1 MMSEWKG
8 VEGLCARCVFLSFV
22 AGMASG
28 DLGKEG
34 MYDLDPGWAGICFL
48 LAWLVGLLEIPWWR
62 FGRIA
67 LGLEYS
73 FGHGFLTLVSCG
85 PASRPD

>member
-8 VEGLCARCVFLSFV
+8 VEGLFARCVLLSFV

-28 DLGKEG
+28 DLGKED

-48 LAWLVGLLEIPWWR
+48 LA
-62 FGRIA
+62 
-67 LGLEYS
+67 
-73 FGHGFLTLVSCG
+73 
-85 PASRPD
+85 

>member
-8 VEGLCARCVFLSFV
+8 VEGLFARCVFLFFV

-28 DLGKEG
+28 DLRKED

-48 LAWLVGLLEIPWWR
+48 LAWLSGCWRYHGGGL
-62 FGRIA
+62 G
-67 LGLEYS
+67 GLHWDWS
-73 FGHGFLTLVSCG
+73 TLLDMDS
-85 PASRPD
+85 